1 MSNKKLFAGWAT
13 FIGELAF
20 IGVVAYLITAYYAP

>member
-1 MSNKKLFAGWAT
+1 MSWKLRAAGWAT

-20 IGVVAYLITAYYAP
+20 IGLVGYLIVQWGG

>member
-20 IGVVAYLITAYYAP
+20 LGLMAYIIVAYYTP